1 MAREAILQISAM
13 PRPDFI
19 AIAKEPFCIQPAD
32 WSFDAY
38 HGAAAAAVQ
47 EDKGL
52 NKMIYCLVPRKMEET
67 DFWRLYF
74 SKVNYII
81 DSVKTFGVYP
91 PPPPKPPP
99 EPPKKAK
106 PDART
111 AQAAPADE
119 SSCLLQ

>member
-38 HGAAAAAVQ
+38 HGAAAVQ

-81 DSVKTFGVYP
+81 DSVKTHGTYP
-91 PPPPKPPP
+91 PPAPKPAPP
-99 EPPKKAK
+99 AAKAAAASK
-106 PDART
+106 PT
-111 AQAAPADE
+111 AAAADDG